1 VSDTD
6 KAKSAAPEKGTSKAP
21 EDDEIEASRAPLLT
35 HLIEL
40 RSRLIRTMIAIFI
53 AFILC
58 FAVANHIYNILVIPY
73 EWAAGEG
80 RDIRLIY
87 TAPQEFFITQLKLA
101 LFGAI
106 FIAFPVIAVEVYRF
120 VAPGLYKNE
129 RGAFIPY
136 LVATPIL
143 FVIGA
148 AVVFF
153 VMMPLALRF
162 FLSLEQPGGDGQ
174 VAIELLPKV
183 DEYLSLIMA
192 LILAFGLVFQ
202 LPVVLTLLARAG
214 IMSSDQMKK
223 GRRYAIVL
231 AFVAAAILTPPDII
245 SQFALAVP
253 TILLFELSIYTVRW
267 VERRQAAKLA
277 AEQAAEAAAE
287 AAEAA
292 AATTET
298 GKPG

>member
-1 VSDTD
+1 MND
-6 KAKSAAPEKGTSKAP
+6 KKAAPPGKPAP

-73 EWAAGEG
+73 EWAAGPT

-129 RGAFIPY
+129 RGAFVPY

-214 IMSSDQMKK
+214 IMTSDQMKK

-231 AFVAAAILTPPDII
+231 AFIAAAILTPPDII

-253 TILLFELSIYTVRW
+253 TILLFELSIFTVRF
-267 VERRQAAKLA
+267 VERRQAAKRA
-277 AEQAAEAAAE
+277 AEEAAEAAAE

-292 AATTET
+292 TATPET
-298 GKPG
+298 GKPA